1 MNTIKINSASLN
13 RVGLNVIGE
22 IRSSAN
28 DGPISYPN
36 GVYIQHIDGKLYTT
50 DEWTAKGYANE
61 DANGVAVIAD
71 DAQFVI
77 AKTEI
82 VNTPWSSNT
91 GYIYGDGMVV
101 TQTGATQDFAGYEHT
116 QVMLKTDTS
125 GAAYKCNEYIFPNG
139 KRGYLAAK
147 GEWFIVENKS
157 KEVVNA
163 LTTIGGDGISAYSS
177 NYWTSTQRSTSYA
190 VVRAYLAF
198 SSSSYATGTELKK
211 ARAFCKL

>member
-1 MNTIKINSASLN
+1 MNEIKLNSVPLN

-77 AKTEI
+77 AK
-82 VNTPWSSNT
+82 NTQAKTYGNSNVAPSS
-91 GYIYGDGMVV
+91 GYI
-101 TQTGATQDFAGYEHT
+101 TTSQDAMKDMWGR
-116 QVMLKTDTS
+116 KTTTELFDAS
-125 GAAYKCNEYIFPNG
+125 QNNAIAACASYVFPNG
-139 KRGYLAAK
+139 AKGYLPSY
-147 GEWFIVENKS
+147 GEMYVASLWNDDIKTAMAV
-157 KEVVNA
+157 
-163 LTTIGGDGISAYSS
+163 IGGVTVRTLV
-177 NYWTSTQRSTSYA
+177 WTSTFYDNTQTWYFYILGTSGGYTNSLNT
-190 VVRAYLAF
+190 VRTVIPF
-198 SSSSYATGTELKK
+198 TELV
-211 ARAFCKL
+211 L